1 MKKILL
7 LCLSAWTLIA
17 GDYMSF
23 EKRVL
28 ENSPRLKALRMEV
41 DAAKI
46 EGEIALRYANPELE
60 AEASRYDMDRG
71 GDDNGWRL
79 SLAQP
84 MRMIGLGDDLK
95 GFADLLQL
103 GAEAG
108 VADEKSDFIIQ
119 LRSAYLEW
127 VKAHRTAGLAQEEI
141 TLAKRLTHIA
151 EERFKEG
158 AGTRA
163 QVMQARLEA
172 DDARMKRLEAQQ
184 RSEESYGKLLALTGM
199 RESFR
204 LNPQFLYPLESITT
218 TGDISAN
225 SRVKRRETEGKLLE
239 ADAKRND
246 YALKEWKLG
255 AEYEEEP
262 DQSITRLN
270 IGIELPFFNANRE
283 ERRLALLRAEQ
294 KKLEAKRLKASLQTQ
309 MESLARRYE
318 QLLKLHTGLKERID
332 RQEALLRLFEEGY
345 RTAKTSLL
353 DLIATKNG
361 LIDSRR
367 RLLDIEYRANLYRL
381 QIDYLQGRIQ

>member
-95 GFADLLQL
+95 RFADLLRL

-108 VADEKSDFIIQ
+108 VADEKSDFIVQ

-141 TLAKRLTHIA
+141 ILAKRLAHIA

-204 LNPQFLYPLESITT
+204 LDPQFLYPLESITA

-294 KKLEAKRLKASLQTQ
+294 KKLEAKRLKASLQTR

-318 QLLKLHTGLKERID
+318 QLLKLHAGMKERID

>member
-95 GFADLLQL
+95 RFADLLRL

-108 VADEKSDFIIQ
+108 VADEKSDFIVQ

-141 TLAKRLTHIA
+141 ALAKRLAHIA

-204 LNPQFLYPLESITT
+204 LDPQFLYPLESITA

-262 DQSITRLN
+262 DQSIARLN